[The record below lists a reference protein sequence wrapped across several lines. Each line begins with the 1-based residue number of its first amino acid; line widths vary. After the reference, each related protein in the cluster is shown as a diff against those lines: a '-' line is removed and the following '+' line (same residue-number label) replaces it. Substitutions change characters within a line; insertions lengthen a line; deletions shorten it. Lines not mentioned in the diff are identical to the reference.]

1 MDNFFKLDPEHIG
14 QIAQVLK
21 SLGHPQRLRIF
32 EVLAEGERNVSQ
44 IQAQVDL
51 PQAVVSQHLRIMRN
65 GGVIRCRREGTFS
78 LYQLSQKGLYNLLE
92 CLRRCQSSCKSPGD
106 VEALPKK

>member
-1 MDNFFKLDPEHIG
+1 MDKFLKLDPNYIS

-32 EVLAEGERNVSQ
+32 EVLAEGEQNVTQ
-44 IQAQVDL
+44 IQAQVEL

-92 CLRRCQSSCKSPGD
+92 CLRRCQSSCNSPVD
-106 VEALPKK
+106 VKAM